1 MAKKN
6 DKNNDILISIIVPVY
21 NTSKYLV
28 KCLDSVYAAIDN
40 DCEVIIVNDGSTDDS
55 EKIIKDYVSNLKNEV
70 YKNNTVYIYKENKGL
85 ADTKNV
91 GIKRSRG
98 KFISVVDSDDRINK
112 NFYRDAREYLDK
124 NDMVIYDLYTDYEDD
139 PKYNHIIRAAREDC
153 LDSKVSK
160 FVHGAM
166 QGSSCNKIIKKN
178 LYKYEFPVGK
188 QYEDVAVTPFL
199 LMEAKNIKYI
209 PNPYYIYLQRKTS
222 IVGTNKLDEAYF
234 KICENINDVFEN
246 NKLKYKNYKELVCE
260 FYFLRIIDVFDHSL
274 RKNKGKIKSLVES
287 YIENNRYMLNEI
299 HESIKSVEEL
309 PDMLTKNQRIFE
321 FQLFNLLYQGNVK
334 KSIGLF
340 KKRRFLN
347 YFRRVYGCLKKL
359 IKAIFGG
366 AYSE

>member
-1 MAKKN
+1 MG
-6 DKNNDILISIIVPVY
+6 
-21 NTSKYLV
+21 T
-28 KCLDSVYAAIDN
+28 AAI
-40 DCEVIIVNDGSTDDS
+40 
-55 EKIIKDYVSNLKNEV
+55 
-70 YKNNTVYIYKENKGL
+70 
-85 ADTKNV
+85 
-91 GIKRSRG
+91 
-98 KFISVVDSDDRINK
+98 
-112 NFYRDAREYLDK
+112 
-124 NDMVIYDLYTDYEDD
+124 
-139 PKYNHIIRAAREDC
+139 
-153 LDSKVSK
+153 
-160 FVHGAM
+160 
-166 QGSSCNKIIKKN
+166 
-178 LYKYEFPVGK
+178 
-188 QYEDVAVTPFL
+188 
-199 LMEAKNIKYI
+199 
-209 PNPYYIYLQRKTS
+209 
-222 IVGTNKLDEAYF
+222 LDEAYF

>member
-28 KCLDSVYAAIDN
+28 KCLDSIYAAIDN

-55 EKIIKDYVSNLKNEV
+55 ERIIKDYISNLKNET

-91 GIKRSRG
+91 GIKKSRG

-166 QGSSCNKIIKKN
+166 QGSSCNKIIKKD
-178 LYKYEFPVGK
+178 LYKGHVFPVGK
-188 QYEDVAVTPFL
+188 QYEDTAVTPFIL
-199 LMEAKNIKYI
+199 SETDKIKYV
-209 PNPYYIYLQRKTS
+209 PYPLYYYLQREKS
-222 IVGTNKLDEAYF
+222 IVATNTLMSAYY
-234 KICENINDVFEN
+234 KICENISVVLRDKNLE
-246 NKLKYKNYKELVCE
+246 KYKYVINE
-260 FYFLRIIDVFDHSL
+260 FVLDR
-274 RKNKGKIKSLVES
+274 
-287 YIENNRYMLNEI
+287 ML
-299 HESIKSVEEL
+299 
-309 PDMLTKNQRIFE
+309 DMLTQDFKEN
-321 FQLFNLLYQGNVK
+321 K
-334 KSIGLF
+334 KS
-340 KKRRFLN
+340 FLKN
-347 YFRRVYGCLKKL
+347 VQELANNNKQVIDYIVNSNMIDTIENHYSERQKQVVKEILKYLQNSQYSEIKKL
-359 IKAIFGG
+359 LRIRESLNRIRKIWR
-366 AYSE
+366 

>member
-28 KCLDSVYAAIDN
+28 KCLDSIYAAIDN

-246 NKLKYKNYKELVCE
+246 NKLKYNIYLNNTDKLEYEENTSFKETL
-260 FYFLRIIDVFDHSL
+260 
-274 RKNKGKIKSLVES
+274 KSS
-287 YIENNRYMLNEI
+287 PTTI
-299 HESIKSVEEL
+299 H
-309 PDMLTKNQRIFE
+309 
-321 FQLFNLLYQGNVK
+321 
-334 KSIGLF
+334 
-340 KKRRFLN
+340 
-347 YFRRVYGCLKKL
+347 
-359 IKAIFGG
+359 
-366 AYSE
+366 

>member
-28 KCLDSVYAAIDN
+28 KCLDSIYAAIDN

-55 EKIIKDYVSNLKNEV
+55 EKIIKDYISNLKNEV

-166 QGSSCNKIIKKN
+166 QGSSCNKIIKKC
-178 LYKYEFPVGK
+178 
-188 QYEDVAVTPFL
+188 
-199 LMEAKNIKYI
+199 II
-209 PNPYYIYLQRKTS
+209 
-222 IVGTNKLDEAYF
+222 F
-234 KICENINDVFEN
+234 KV
-246 NKLKYKNYKELVCE
+246 
-260 FYFLRIIDVFDHSL
+260 
-274 RKNKGKIKSLVES
+274 
-287 YIENNRYMLNEI
+287 
-299 HESIKSVEEL
+299 
-309 PDMLTKNQRIFE
+309 
-321 FQLFNLLYQGNVK
+321 
-334 KSIGLF
+334 
-340 KKRRFLN
+340 
-347 YFRRVYGCLKKL
+347 
-359 IKAIFGG
+359 
-366 AYSE
+366 

>member
-28 KCLDSVYAAIDN
+28 KCLDSIYAAIDN

-55 EKIIKDYVSNLKNEV
+55 ERIIKDYISNLKNET

-91 GIKRSRG
+91 GIKKSRG

-166 QGSSCNKIIKKN
+166 QGSSCNKIIKKDFHP
-178 LYKYEFPVGK
+178 KREH
-188 QYEDVAVTPFL
+188 E
-199 LMEAKNIKYI
+199 
-209 PNPYYIYLQRKTS
+209 KT
-222 IVGTNKLDEAYF
+222 KD
-234 KICENINDVFEN
+234 
-246 NKLKYKNYKELVCE
+246 
-260 FYFLRIIDVFDHSL
+260 FY
-274 RKNKGKIKSLVES
+274 
-287 YIENNRYMLNEI
+287 
-299 HESIKSVEEL
+299 
-309 PDMLTKNQRIFE
+309 
-321 FQLFNLLYQGNVK
+321 
-334 KSIGLF
+334 
-340 KKRRFLN
+340 
-347 YFRRVYGCLKKL
+347 
-359 IKAIFGG
+359 
-366 AYSE
+366 

>member
-1 MAKKN
+1 
-6 DKNNDILISIIVPVY
+6 
-21 NTSKYLV
+21 
-28 KCLDSVYAAIDN
+28 
-40 DCEVIIVNDGSTDDS
+40 
-55 EKIIKDYVSNLKNEV
+55 
-70 YKNNTVYIYKENKGL
+70 
-85 ADTKNV
+85 
-91 GIKRSRG
+91 
-98 KFISVVDSDDRINK
+98 
-112 NFYRDAREYLDK
+112 
-124 NDMVIYDLYTDYEDD
+124 
-139 PKYNHIIRAAREDC
+139 
-153 LDSKVSK
+153 
-160 FVHGAM
+160 
-166 QGSSCNKIIKKN
+166 
-178 LYKYEFPVGK
+178 
-188 QYEDVAVTPFL
+188 
-199 LMEAKNIKYI
+199 MEAKNIKYI

-234 KICENINDVFEN
+234 KICENINDVFKN

>member
-1 MAKKN
+1 MDKLY

-28 KCLDSVYAAIDN
+28 NCLDSIYAAIDN

-55 EKIIKDYVSNLKNEV
+55 EKIIKDYISNLKNET

-85 ADTKNV
+85 A
-91 GIKRSRG
+91 
-98 KFISVVDSDDRINK
+98 DDRINK

-166 QGSSCNKIIKKN
+166 QGSSCNKIIKKD

-222 IVGTNKLDEAYF
+222 IVGTNKWDEAYF

-274 RKNKGKIKSLVES
+274 RKNKGKIKPLVES

-299 HESIKSVEEL
+299 HESIKSAEEL

-347 YFRRVYGCLKKL
+347 YFRRVYGCLKNL